1 MNKDSKIFIDTM
13 MSPSQ
18 PAENELLKQILEPLL
33 EDFQHWFS
41 RAQALLESES
51 ISFLTAQEKDDLL
64 ERVKASVQEV
74 ATAQMLFKVTGV
86 GIEAS
91 MLVPWHKLVRECWQV
106 SMRQRS
112 LKEPQG

>member
-1 MNKDSKIFIDTM
+1 
-13 MSPSQ
+13 MSSFQ

-33 EDFQHWFS
+33 EDFQHWFN

-51 ISFLTAQEKDDLL
+51 ISFLTAEEQEDLL
-64 ERVKASVQEV
+64 KRVKASQQEV
-74 ATAQMLFKVTGV
+74 TTAQMLFKVTGV

-112 LKEPQG
+112 MKDSQA